1 MPKPKQFNLLM
12 VRDDGSRVLRLSVP
26 GWAVGVV
33 VGGLA
38 ITILGL
44 AFIYPDYVSLRHQ
57 RGTFAALSERLHIQ
71 QGLLDASQSRLRE
84 IRGEIDSWRD
94 LHAKIWEPFGPEASP
109 VKRGTGIGG
118 KTAAEPDRGPVKEEV
133 DRLLGIV
140 REEGES
146 IRTLERF
153 LGRASRVLAS
163 LPSRWPVRGPV
174 NSDFGQRR
182 SPWAPNSEFHSGIDI
197 GAPIGT
203 SVRAPAPGVVIFA
216 GQHAEYG
223 VTLVIDHGNDTRSLY
238 GHLSRLNV
246 AMDQAIKR
254 GRHGRDDREHG
265 PLLRSAPAL
274 RDPGQGP
281 AGEPPQLHLGGVAGR
296 RPVRPLRAARGASG
310 PAVLLEELQVG
321 RGEPIRLLDEVQVAR
336 VLHRDQLRARDA
348 RVQVPRGDRRHQD
361 VLGAGR
367 DQGRHADLA
376 RGARRCRGRGWRRP
390 GARGRRARSGRG
402 RPAPA
407 RSRSG

>member
-1 MPKPKQFNLLM
+1 MAKPKQFNLLM
-12 VRDDGSRVLRLSVP
+12 VRAATTTLMRLSVP
-26 GWAVGVV
+26 GRPA
-33 VGGLA
+33 GGLA
-38 ITILGL
+38 GARAVTSLRC
-44 AFIYPDYVSLRHQ
+44 AFIYPDYVNLRHQ
-57 RGTFAALSERLHIQ
+57 RGTFTALSERLHIQ

-203 SVRAPAPGVVIFA
+203 PVKAPAPGVVIFA

-223 VTLVIDHGNDTRSLY
+223 VTLMIDHGNDTRSLY
-238 GHLSRLNV
+238 GHLSRLHV
-246 AMDQAIKR
+246 GMDQAIKR
-254 GRHGRDDREHG
+254 GDTVALTGNTGRSSG
-265 PLLRSAPAL
+265 PHLHYEIQVKGQPVNPHSYAWEESAPA
-274 RDPGQGP
+274 
-281 AGEPPQLHLGGVAGR
+281 VAKS
-296 RPVRPLRAARGASG
+296 AR
-310 PAVLLEELQVG
+310 
-321 RGEPIRLLDEVQVAR
+321 
-336 VLHRDQLRARDA
+336 
-348 RVQVPRGDRRHQD
+348 
-361 VLGAGR
+361 
-367 DQGRHADLA
+367 
-376 RGARRCRGRGWRRP
+376 
-390 GARGRRARSGRG
+390 
-402 RPAPA
+402 
-407 RSRSG
+407 

>member
-1 MPKPKQFNLLM
+1 MSKPKQFNLLM

-38 ITILGL
+38 VTILGL
-44 AFIYPDYVSLRHQ
+44 AFIYPDYVNLRHQ

-94 LHAKIWEPFGPEASP
+94 LHAKIWEPFGPEAAP

-118 KTAAEPDRGPVKEEV
+118 KTAVEPDRGPVKEEM

-203 SVRAPAPGVVIFA
+203 PVRAPAPGVVIFA

-223 VTLVIDHGNDTRSLY
+223 VTLIIDHGNDTRSLY
-238 GHLSRLNV
+238 GHLSRLSV
-246 AMDQAIKR
+246 AMDQVIKR
-254 GRHGRDDREHG
+254 GDTVAMTGNTGRSSG
-265 PLLRSAPAL
+265 PHLHYEIQVKGQPVNPHSYIWEESAPA
-274 RDPGQGP
+274 
-281 AGEPPQLHLGGVAGR
+281 V
-296 RPVRPLRAARGASG
+296 VRSAR
-310 PAVLLEELQVG
+310 
-321 RGEPIRLLDEVQVAR
+321 
-336 VLHRDQLRARDA
+336 
-348 RVQVPRGDRRHQD
+348 
-361 VLGAGR
+361 
-367 DQGRHADLA
+367 
-376 RGARRCRGRGWRRP
+376 
-390 GARGRRARSGRG
+390 
-402 RPAPA
+402 
-407 RSRSG
+407 

>member
-1 MPKPKQFNLLM
+1 MSKAKQFNLLM
-12 VRDDGSRVLRLSVP
+12 VRDDGSRVLRLSIP

-38 ITILGL
+38 VIILGL
-44 AFIYPDYVSLRHQ
+44 AFIYPDYVNLRHQ

-94 LHAKIWEPFGPEASP
+94 LHAKIWEPFGPEAAP

-118 KTAAEPDRGPVKEEV
+118 KTAAEPVRGPVKEEM

-203 SVRAPAPGVVIFA
+203 PVRAPAPGVVVFA
-216 GQHAEYG
+216 GQHTSTVSPSSSITATTPGPSTATCPGSAYPR
-223 VTLVIDHGNDTRSLY
+223 TRSIRR
-238 GHLSRLNV
+238 GDTV
-246 AMDQAIKR
+246 AMTGNT
-254 GRHGRDDREHG
+254 GRSSG
-265 PLLRSAPAL
+265 PHLHYEIQVKGQPVNPHSYIWEESPPTVARSA
-274 RDPGQGP
+274 R
-281 AGEPPQLHLGGVAGR
+281 
-296 RPVRPLRAARGASG
+296 
-310 PAVLLEELQVG
+310 
-321 RGEPIRLLDEVQVAR
+321 
-336 VLHRDQLRARDA
+336 
-348 RVQVPRGDRRHQD
+348 
-361 VLGAGR
+361 
-367 DQGRHADLA
+367 
-376 RGARRCRGRGWRRP
+376 
-390 GARGRRARSGRG
+390 
-402 RPAPA
+402 
-407 RSRSG
+407 